1 MAQSQ
6 AIVTGGA
13 RGIGNAIAR
22 MLSGQGWSVTM
33 FDRDAGELAG
43 AAADAAR
50 DGLDIRGR
58 AVDVTDRAAVADTI
72 AGFDR
77 LDLVVNNAGIAAE
90 LLPFAQLRRT
100 DFERMLRVNVLGS
113 FVVAQEAARRMAGGA
128 VVNIASRGYL
138 GGAGAAHYVASKTA
152 VVAMTRA
159 MAVELRWRKIA
170 VNAVAPGMVET
181 RMIADFTD
189 AMRAQLTALEP
200 SGAALAPRS
209 IASAVAYLAS
219 EDGRKLSGQVILV
232 DGGKSLGVE
241 PV

>member
-22 MLSGQGWSVTM
+22 MLAAQGWSVTM
-33 FDRDAGELAG
+33 FDRDAAEV
-43 AAADAAR
+43 AAAAAQAASEGF
-50 DGLDIRGR
+50 DMAGR
-58 AVDVTDRAAVADTI
+58 AVDITDRAAVAEAI
-72 AGFDR
+72 ADIDK
-77 LDLVVNNAGIAAE
+77 LDLIVNNAGIAAE
-90 LLPFAQLRRT
+90 LLPFAQLSRA
-100 DFERMLRVNVLGS
+100 DFDRMLRVNVHGS

-128 VVNIASRGYL
+128 IVNIASRGYL

-219 EDGRKLSGQVILV
+219 EDGRKLNGQVILV

-241 PV
+241 PL

>member
-22 MLSGQGWSVTM
+22 MLAAQGWSVTM
-33 FDRDAGELAG
+33 FDRDAAEV
-43 AAADAAR
+43 AAAAAQAASEGF
-50 DGLDIRGR
+50 DMAGR
-58 AVDVTDRAAVADTI
+58 AVDITDRAAVAEAI
-72 AGFDR
+72 ADIDK
-77 LDLVVNNAGIAAE
+77 LDLIVNNAGIAAE
-90 LLPFAQLRRT
+90 LLPFAQLGRA
-100 DFERMLRVNVLGS
+100 DFDRMLRVNVHGS

-128 VVNIASRGYL
+128 IVNIASRGYL

-219 EDGRKLSGQVILV
+219 EDGRKLNGQVILV

-241 PV
+241 PL

>member
-1 MAQSQ
+1 MARPQ

-22 MLSGQGWSVTM
+22 MLAGQGWSVTA
-33 FDRDAGELAG
+33 FDRDAAEVAE
-43 AAADAAR
+43 AAAEAVR
-50 DGLDIRGR
+50 DGFDISGR
-58 AVDVTDRAAVADTI
+58 AVDVTDRATVSNAM
-72 AGFDR
+72 AGFDA
-77 LDLVVNNAGIAAE
+77 LDLVVNNAGIASE
-90 LLPFAQLRRT
+90 LLPFAQLRRS
-100 DFERMLRVNVLGS
+100 DFDRMLRVNVQGS
-113 FVVAQEAARRMAGGA
+113 FVVAQEAARRMPGGA
-128 VVNIASRGYL
+128 IVNIASRGYL

-159 MAVELRWRKIA
+159 MAIELRWRNIA

-181 RMIADFTD
+181 RMIEDLTD

-200 SGAALAPRS
+200 SGSPLAPRS

-241 PV
+241 PL